1 MSSTRPKKPTAAPM
15 GPKLVNALKSEHF
28 QANRTASGG
37 KDTSSVGSKEISTTR
52 NDGKDAQDKN
62 AGPKPSWNS
71 VSKAVRKN
79 SVRTRNDEIR
89 ENRELETGQAYKPPS
104 KPVRGG
110 RARTGMENRLSS
122 PANNKFGSPRSPEE
136 EESNKSLED
145 KSYEKEESTKSG
157 HSGQEPSEEYKYTEK
172 MNRSNRS
179 ETMDS
184 STGTVQTVDTAE
196 TVPHLAT
203 SVVVESKKERTQS
216 QSSAASAVSATSA
229 VSAASSSPSSSSA
242 TKTNVVSESPSD
254 SPVTIKK
261 EKEKEKEKASSSA
274 NSNTNSNINSNMNSS
289 SSSSGEKKEKSGRQS
304 VWGSL
309 KGAMLKSGMMKRK
322 ELAALEEEEEE
333 GGDGGD
339 LVFSDE
345 EGDNHRSLSPFNSP
359 MGGMTIGARI
369 ATAADSL
376 TTGTRDEK
384 TGSQPQTQTQSPTEP
399 NAGVGSISPTSPTSP
414 SVELSASPEGT
425 GVGVTEE
432 HNKRERSRGASPGIS
447 RRCRSLS
454 TVELRGSYSWGQ
466 TNQPKGNAGPG
477 LPLSK
482 TIGSSSSSSSS
493 TAVQD
498 KLASKFHSGSAGHSS
513 VEKQRKPLFSQST
526 SPYSITSPPHSAV
539 DTASSVKSP
548 SFAAKFFLSQTVTP
562 KKTQRTDNNNNN
574 KSATIG
580 AAASSKMGY
589 GTSTPTGSALRSDL
603 GSGNTYNTNNANN
616 ANNANIGGGLSSPNQ
631 TEAGELRRLY
641 SWLDA
646 LQLPTGAG
654 GRVFTQLRAGGVS
667 KVSVLELLTSRDLLD
682 LGIDKSVAE
691 LIVGRAAEMSRFMT
705 SSGAMSPPL
714 PLSALG
720 PGTLGTPGRDNATT
734 SSFGYSGHGSP
745 NQAGTSFSPYGT
757 HDSLNVSGL
766 NGNAVGSA
774 VAGMS
779 MSRSRSMGS
788 ERSMSRRGR
797 SGSAESRGRTRI
809 LFEQRASVGT

>member
-261 EKEKEKEKASSSA
+261 EKEKEKASSSA

-322 ELAALEEEEEE
+322 ELAALEEEEEEE

-766 NGNAVGSA
+766 NENAVGSA